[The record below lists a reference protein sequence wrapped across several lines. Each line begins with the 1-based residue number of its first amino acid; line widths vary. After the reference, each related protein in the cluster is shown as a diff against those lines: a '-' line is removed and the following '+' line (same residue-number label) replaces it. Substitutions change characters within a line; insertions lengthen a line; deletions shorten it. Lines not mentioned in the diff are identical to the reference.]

1 MLTIYLVCTDIIID
15 LCDTLIFVFYYA
27 LCQIELKNKKKTI
40 DLFDLEF
47 TLSKNLESLSMRC
60 TLVHLKKLM
69 QMSQLESGIW
79 NNISICQN
87 QNQNVNYAD
96 SEQIEL

>member
-1 MLTIYLVCTDIIID
+1 M
-15 LCDTLIFVFYYA
+15 
-27 LCQIELKNKKKTI
+27 
-40 DLFDLEF
+40 FDLES
-47 TLSKNLESLSMRC
+47 TLPKNMESLSMKC
-60 TLVHLKKLM
+60 TPVHLKKLM

-96 SEQIEL
+96 LEQIEL